1 MSAARFAANALRLRH
16 TELAGPDTAAW
27 RVRLLGGFEID
38 DGRHRLTRLRSRAA
52 MALLARVA
60 MAPSRDHAREELAAL
75 LWPGADAATGRSRL
89 RQTLSLLR
97 AVLEPAGAPAVLHA
111 DRRVLRAVPG
121 ALWCDAAAF
130 EQALQTRP
138 DEALALYRGELLPGF
153 FDEWLVDERQR
164 LHALAERLRER
175 EGTLLRPV
183 APTAPAA
190 SAAPAAPTAHRY
202 SAQRLP
208 HYATRL
214 IGADVQGARL
224 LAQITE
230 HRVVTMLGPGGC
242 GKTRLAVEVAA
253 LACQAP
259 RGAAAARFDS
269 AVFTP
274 LVAACTRSE
283 VFDRLQMALR
293 IEAAGPPLQQLQIAL
308 DGRTAVVVLD
318 NAEQLGDDAVAAIAE
333 LVEQLPAVHWLITS
347 RRPLGLDGERSFWLE
362 TLALPAPD
370 ASQDEVA
377 LNPAVALFVDR
388 ARAHRPDFHVSA
400 SNHAALARLVQWL
413 DGLPLAIELAA
424 SHVRNLGPAALLV
437 LLQAARSDATAPA
450 ASLAFLARR
459 GARSGRDPRQASML
473 AVIDWS
479 WRLLTPPQQRIVS
492 ALSLL
497 PAGGTL
503 QTACDLADV
512 FAERPGTQAP
522 QGLAAAQSQLDEL
535 VACSVLRVTEGR
547 DGQRRYLP
555 LEPVREFALAQHTGP
570 ALRIARGQVLARLLR
585 WAQALPP
592 TPPLPEVREELSN
605 LMQALAAA
613 PGDGEGNAALK
624 LVLWLQSSW
633 GEIALPGSALLVL
646 DSLLEAPGLDDSL
659 AAGSHAM
666 VATCWHELGHKEHV
680 QRHMALA
687 LARPCSDPALRA
699 MVLSRVARM
708 HWRTNRDAAKA
719 RLLIEE
725 AIPLAR
731 AAQRPNTEAS
741 LLTMEG
747 VISAVIDR
755 NPARHAALSAQALA
769 LWQQSGNRHLIN
781 AGRYNVAAALHK
793 AGRNAEILDELQ
805 ALAEDGRALQ
815 DWDLVSGALD
825 VRGGALR
832 ALRRWPEAGVSM
844 GQSLR
849 AAWDGLQTVATMYA
863 LWNVAQLLPRLGHAA
878 LAAQTMAACAAQW
891 RERCGEFEPSDARDL
906 TRVRRSA
913 RRLLGPPAAQAA
925 WQRGAALPL
934 AEVVRAVLVVL

>member
-38 DGRHRLTRLRSRAA
+38 DGRHRVTRLRSRAA

-190 SAAPAAPTAHRY
+190 SAASAAPAAPTAHRY

-230 HRVVTMLGPGGC
+230 HRVVTVLGPGGC

-333 LVEQLPAVHWLITS
+333 ANHDDIGLVWPREISPADVHVVIAGKADGPQIPAGEQLAADLEAA
-347 RRPLGLDGERSFWLE
+347 GLR
-362 TLALPAPD
+362 
-370 ASQDEVA
+370 
-377 LNPAVALFVDR
+377 
-388 ARAHRPDFHVSA
+388 
-400 SNHAALARLVQWL
+400 
-413 DGLPLAIELAA
+413 
-424 SHVRNLGPAALLV
+424 V
-437 LLQAARSDATAPA
+437 LLDDRYGPSPGVKFKDAELLGIPTIAIVG
-450 ASLAFLARR
+450 R
-459 GARSGRDPRQASML
+459 GVADEENSTIEVKDRRSGDRQD
-473 AVIDWS
+473 I
-479 WRLLTPPQQRIVS
+479 P
-492 ALSLL
+492 
-497 PAGGTL
+497 
-503 QTACDLADV
+503 LADV
-512 FAERPGTQAP
+512 
-522 QGLAAAQSQLDEL
+522 
-535 VACSVLRVTEGR
+535 VTH
-547 DGQRRYLP
+547 L
-555 LEPVREFALAQHTGP
+555 
-570 ALRIARGQVLARLLR
+570 
-585 WAQALPP
+585 
-592 TPPLPEVREELSN
+592 
-605 LMQALAAA
+605 
-613 PGDGEGNAALK
+613 
-624 LVLWLQSSW
+624 
-633 GEIALPGSALLVL
+633 
-646 DSLLEAPGLDDSL
+646 
-659 AAGSHAM
+659 
-666 VATCWHELGHKEHV
+666 VATC
-680 QRHMALA
+680 
-687 LARPCSDPALRA
+687 RP
-699 MVLSRVARM
+699 
-708 HWRTNRDAAKA
+708 
-719 RLLIEE
+719 
-725 AIPLAR
+725 
-731 AAQRPNTEAS
+731 
-741 LLTMEG
+741 
-747 VISAVIDR
+747 
-755 NPARHAALSAQALA
+755 
-769 LWQQSGNRHLIN
+769 
-781 AGRYNVAAALHK
+781 
-793 AGRNAEILDELQ
+793 
-805 ALAEDGRALQ
+805 
-815 DWDLVSGALD
+815 
-825 VRGGALR
+825 
-832 ALRRWPEAGVSM
+832 
-844 GQSLR
+844 
-849 AAWDGLQTVATMYA
+849 
-863 LWNVAQLLPRLGHAA
+863 
-878 LAAQTMAACAAQW
+878 
-891 RERCGEFEPSDARDL
+891 
-906 TRVRRSA
+906 
-913 RRLLGPPAAQAA
+913 
-925 WQRGAALPL
+925 
-934 AEVVRAVLVVL
+934 